1 MNGEAFVESQ
11 NQTQS
16 DDRDVRCLCGQLIA
30 RRTDNG
36 VEIKCKRC
44 RRVILILF
52 KTIAG
57 NTSPRL
63 P

>member
-1 MNGEAFVESQ
+1 MDSQ
-11 NQTQS
+11 HQS
-16 DDRDVRCLCGQLIA
+16 QPNDRDVRCLCGQLIA
-30 RRTDNG
+30 RRTHNG

-57 NTSPRL
+57 NAPPHL